1 MHPPVYATKDT
12 KLKKALEKMVSGHL
26 NELPVVDEHGKVIGD
41 LNAFELL
48 KFV

>member
-1 MHPPVYATKDT
+1 MWPPVYVTKGN
-12 KLKKALEKMVSGHL
+12 KLQEALEKMVQQRM
-26 NELPVVDEHGKVIGD
+26 NELPVVDEDGKVIGD